1 MRVKFSKL
9 VITVTVLTLV
19 LASSFV
25 GGKTTRAA
33 SNSNSIKSIEQD
45 DQNTPAFY

>member
-25 GGKTTRAA
+25 GEKLLEPLLIRTV
-33 SNSNSIKSIEQD
+33 SSQ
-45 DQNTPAFY
+45 